1 MTPTLELLHQAFGAY
16 QAGEIGAEHLL
27 ATLEELAD
35 IVTGYLQELEA
46 CADDEPGYHQ
56 LVEAFDE
63 HLEALEWLAD
73 NLDQPA
79 EGLTRIE
86 AAVAR
91 MVEAQ
96 HSLEEVAR
104 VLCPRCAQP
113 NPVGSPRCG
122 SCSVQLP
129 SWHAPR
135 QSTVSLSESAPAEPE
150 LLTEDFVRVATAL
163 ERWRQGS
170 GREAFEKTV
179 EAVRSSLERQ
189 RDRYHAFA
197 TDDPATIGLRLRCL
211 AAFEA
216 SLLALDQ
223 MLKAFETEDAS
234 YLANGLADLREAA
247 LELVACHP
255 PR

>member
-1 MTPTLELLHQAFGAY
+1 MTPTLELLRQAFAAY
-16 QAGEIGAEHLL
+16 QAGEIEAEHLL
-27 ATLEELAD
+27 ATLEEVAD

-46 CADDEPGYHQ
+46 SADDEPGCDQ

-73 NLDQPA
+73 HLEQPA
-79 EGLTRIE
+79 PGLARIE
-86 AAVAR
+86 AAVAQ

-96 HSLEEVAR
+96 HSLEEVAKA
-104 VLCPRCAQP
+104 LCPRCAQP

-135 QSTVSLSESAPAEPE
+135 QSTVSLSESAPPEPE

-179 EAVRSSLERQ
+179 ESVRDSLERQ
-189 RDRYHAFA
+189 RDRYHDFH
-197 TDDPATIGLRLRCL
+197 TEDPATFQLRLRCL

-216 SLLALDQ
+216 SLQALAK
-223 MLKAFETEDAS
+223 MLRAFETEDAS
-234 YLANGLADLREAA
+234 YLDNGLADLREAA
-247 LELVACHP
+247 RELVAGQK
-255 PR
+255 